1 MSKLR
6 AILLALL
13 LIVSPVTAWAQGHDD
28 GMDRSQ
34 PTPTV
39 SHSGDGQNHDDQDK
53 DRGGDDEKDKDR
65 DDKDDEDDGRGG
77 DREDEEGDGGHHE
90 SISYDAD
97 YSFYGTVR
105 WSGGEVIVGSRRL
118 VGDNPWLRLLA
129 PGMRVE
135 VQGQVVGGAIKVKRL
150 EVRYPRSWAFYEG
163 PGTLVGSDDE
173 RVRVWFSGDD
183 PTVFRLMAADDDE
196 LLLVACYRAGAWRE
210 LPEELVPH
218 LSPSSWGWW
227 LLQGEESGGAVRWRM
242 VKKLPGDCR

>member
-6 AILLALL
+6 TVLLVLL
-13 LIVSPVTAWAQGHDD
+13 MAFSPVPVWAQGHDD
-28 GMDRSQ
+28 QMDRSQ
-34 PTPTV
+34 PAPTV
-39 SHSGDGQNHDDQDK
+39 SHPPKDDH
-53 DRGGDDEKDKDR
+53 DRGGQDDR
-65 DDKDDEDDGRGG
+65 RGG
-77 DREDEEGDGGHHE
+77 DHDNKEDEDHQDVM
-90 SISYDAD
+90 SYDAD

-105 WSGGEVIVGSRRL
+105 WSDGDVIVGSRKL
-118 VGDNPWLRLLA
+118 VGDNPWLKLLA

-135 VQGQVVGGAIKVKRL
+135 VQGQVVGSAIKVKRL

-163 PGTLVGSDDE
+163 PGTLAGSDEE

-183 PTVFRLMAADDDE
+183 PTVFRLMADDDDDE

-210 LPEELVPH
+210 LPEELIPH

-227 LLQGEESGGAVRWRM
+227 LLRGEENGGAVRWRL